1 MDDPTK
7 ISVILPT
14 YNREVTLERAIKSVL
29 AQTHRNFELI
39 VIDDGSTDNTNLII
53 DKYSG
58 EIRYFSKLH
67 AGVSS
72 ARNLGLEK
80 SEGTW
85 VAFLDSDDYWLPGK
99 LERQMEYLTNR
110 PGMMIVQ
117 TDEQWIRNGVPVN
130 PMKKHKKHSG
140 WIFRYCLPLCIVSPS
155 AVLIHQKVFNDVGV
169 FDESFPVCEDYDLWL
184 RIAIKYQIGLIPE
197 KLIVKIGGH
206 ADQLSRKYWGMDRF
220 RVRALEK
227 VLGEDLTIGQRKL
240 VLEEIVKKLTI
251 LSKGREKHKG
261 LPNIYENKLND
272 YQKRLYEFIETYQS
286 QTQAV

>member
-7 ISVILPT
+7 ISVIIPT

-29 AQTHRNFELI
+29 DQTYKNFELI
-39 VIDDGSTDNTNLII
+39 VIDDGSTDNTSQII

-58 EIRYFSKLH
+58 KIRYFSKLH

-85 VAFLDSDDYWLPGK
+85 VSFLDSDDYWLPGK
-99 LERQMEYLTNR
+99 LERQIEYLTNH
-110 PGMMIVQ
+110 PGMMILQ
-117 TDEQWIRNGVPVN
+117 TEEQWIRNGVPVN
-130 PMKKHKKHSG
+130 PMKKHKKRSG
-140 WIFRYCLPLCIVSPS
+140 WIFRYCLPLCIVSSS

-184 RIAIKYQIGLIPE
+184 RIATKYQIGLIPE
-197 KLIVKIGGH
+197 KLIVKTGGH

-227 VLGEDLTIGQRKL
+227 VLNEDLTIEHRKL
-240 VLEEIVKKLTI
+240 VLEQIVKKLTI

-261 LPNIYENKLND
+261 LPNIYENKLKD
-272 YQKRLYEFIETYQS
+272 YKKKLYEFIETYQS
-286 QTQAV
+286 QSQ